1 MKRKQKEIFENW
13 SENFRLE
20 EDLNRNKTLILQ
32 SKVYFLNTSSRHLKI
47 CYKGSR

>member
-20 EDLNRNKTLILQ
+20 EDLNRKQNI
-32 SKVYFLNTSSRHLKI
+32 NTSKQGIFSQHFFKT
-47 CYKGSR
+47 S